1 MSGDRMDAL
10 IKAIIGDAARE
21 NVHIKPDDPVIV
33 LAVIMNRV
41 IEDQSAA
48 IMAMLD
54 QYREEHAVLAHQWRD
69 DAKGSANIILNS
81 ALAAARD
88 SMGQAMD
95 EGARKVVALV
105 SESTARAVAEQK
117 AAGEATVTEM
127 KRLATWMLAAT
138 GASLV
143 AAVLLAVLL

>member
-1 MSGDRMDAL
+1 MDGL
-10 IKAIIGDAARE
+10 IRAVVGDAVKK
-21 NVHIKPDDPVIV
+21 NVHIKPDDAVII

-41 IEDQSAA
+41 IEDQSTA

-54 QYREEHAVLAHQWRD
+54 HYREEHAVLAHQWRD
-69 DAKGSANIILNS
+69 DAKGSANIILNT

-88 SMGQAMD
+88 SMAQAMG
-95 EGARKVVALV
+95 EGANKVVALV
-105 SESTARAVAEQK
+105 SDSTARAVAEQT
-117 AAGEATVTEM
+117 AAGEATVKEM

-143 AAVLLAVLL
+143 MAVLLAILL